1 MLRNYATRKSMPLL
15 LLSQWF
21 LLQEKYKIQ
30 SLLKKN
36 LVFTLNHVISRM
48 GSNFEKKM
56 GTDLA
61 VGQVLSIIW
70 ALGL

>member
-1 MLRNYATRKSMPLL
+1 MPLL

-30 SLLKKN
+30 SLLKNK
-36 LVFTLNHVISRM
+36 LVFTLNHAISRID
-48 GSNFEKKM
+48 SDFEKKM